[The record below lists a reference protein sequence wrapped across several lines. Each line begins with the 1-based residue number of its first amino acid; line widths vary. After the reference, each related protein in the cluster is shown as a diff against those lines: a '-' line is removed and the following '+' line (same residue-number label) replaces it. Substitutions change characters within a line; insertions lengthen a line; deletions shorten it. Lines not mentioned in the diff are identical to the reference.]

1 MRAPPSL
8 AVGSAHT
15 HCIAIVHVHFILLRF
30 VGLGCHCQPK
40 EVRQLT
46 ACAGLPLALELAMLS
61 VLALVRTAPLLLV
74 GILVSFAFNPWWRSV
89 QGIPRPSFDG
99 STLHHPA
106 IIPRNIEAQPS
117 REETLTRIE
126 SGLHEPMMRQS

>member
-1 MRAPPSL
+1 
-8 AVGSAHT
+8 
-15 HCIAIVHVHFILLRF
+15 VHVHFILLRF

-46 ACAGLPLALELAMLS
+46 ACAGLPLAFELAMLS